1 MQKISLNIC
10 KILCAM
16 AIARRHSGKAQP
28 RNQLIEIS
36 KRGTVIQPFVSR
48 LVPVVGGAH
57 GETWQL
63 TKYTHNILHEAV

>member
-1 MQKISLNIC
+1 MKYFI

-16 AIARRHSGKAQP
+16 AIASRHTGKAQP
-28 RNQLIEIS
+28 SNQLIQII

-48 LVPVVGGAH
+48 LVPVVQGAH
-57 GETWQL
+57 GQTWQL